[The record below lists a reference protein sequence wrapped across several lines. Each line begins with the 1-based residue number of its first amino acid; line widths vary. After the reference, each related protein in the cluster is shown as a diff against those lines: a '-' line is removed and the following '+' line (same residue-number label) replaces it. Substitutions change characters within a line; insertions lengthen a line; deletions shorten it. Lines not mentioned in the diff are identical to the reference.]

1 MYVDEILKNY
11 NELGTK
17 IIETIYTDGYLS
29 IGGKASTTELA
40 EFASVT
46 SSSRILD
53 IGSGVGGPARH
64 LAATFGCQVT
74 GIDLVEANV
83 EDANQR
89 AKAEGVELLATFM
102 TGDALNLPFEDQTFD
117 IVWGQDAWCHIPDK
131 EQLITQAH
139 RVLVPGGCVAFTDWV
154 ETGPMSADERKTLL
168 SAMAA
173 PNTASI
179 DDYRRYLS
187 LNGFSITT
195 EANVSE
201 VFTSQYRE
209 IMMGLEDA
217 RSAFI
222 ERYSAKIYKIVA
234 ERNAIILDGFARHAL
249 GGVQFVAHKY

>member
-17 IIETIYTDGYLS
+17 IIETIYADGYLS

-131 EQLITQAH
+131 EQLIRQAH
-139 RVLVPGGCVAFTDWV
+139 RVLVPGG
-154 ETGPMSADERKTLL
+154 
-168 SAMAA
+168 
-173 PNTASI
+173 
-179 DDYRRYLS
+179 
-187 LNGFSITT
+187 
-195 EANVSE
+195 
-201 VFTSQYRE
+201 
-209 IMMGLEDA
+209 
-217 RSAFI
+217 
-222 ERYSAKIYKIVA
+222 
-234 ERNAIILDGFARHAL
+234 
-249 GGVQFVAHKY
+249 